1 MDLAAVNAPGSVV
14 LSGDES
20 AVLAGAER
28 LREQGRRVK
37 RLTVSHAFH
46 SALMEPML
54 ADFAQA
60 LGGLT
65 WNEPVIP
72 VVANVSGRLAEPG
85 QLSGQASWVGHVRR
99 PVRFADGIAA
109 SGGLVFLELGPG
121 GALP

>member
-1 MDLAAVNAPGSVV
+1 DLAAVNAPGSVV
-14 LSGDES
+14 LSGDE
-20 AVLAGAER
+20 APVLALAEK

-54 ADFAQA
+54 DGFAQA
-60 LGGLT
+60 LDGLT

-72 VVANVSGRLAEPG
+72 VVSNVTGKQAEPG
-85 QLSGQASWVGHVRR
+85 QLSDPAYWVGHVRR

-109 SGGLVFLELGPG
+109 SGG
-121 GALP
+121 